1 MCEYNEISI
10 LKMATFTCDNLT
22 LNFMNNLDI
31 KQNFTKTV
39 KFNCDNLTLNITNNL
54 EYRILNLEIKQNFT

>member
-1 MCEYNEISI
+1 
-10 LKMATFTCDNLT
+10 MATFTCDNLT